1 MIDIQVLPFE
11 IDEDSE
17 HLPAVGLVVLQTD
30 ETMEHELRL
39 WLPDSIRLFH
49 SRIPNSVDISNDS
62 LQQMKQALPASVA
75 LLPSTTP
82 FRVIVYGCTSATTVI
97 GEQAVSDAVRGVFPG
112 VAVSNPLSAIK
123 AQLDVLQVCR
133 PALLTPYVPE
143 VSRAL
148 IDALQT
154 PERQLVSVASFNESR
169 DDRVARIA
177 RSSLMHSLD
186 MLARDG
192 RPDAIVASCTNL
204 RTHGLIEEASQ
215 RLGIPV
221 ISSNSALAWHV
232 LQLLDMQG

>member
-1 MIDIQVLPFE
+1 MIDIQNLTFE
-11 IDEDSE
+11 LDENSE
-17 HLPAVGLVVLQTD
+17 RLPAVGLIVLQSD

-49 SRIPNSVDISNDS
+49 SRIPNSVDISSDS
-62 LQQMKQALPASVA
+62 LQQMKQVLPATVA
-75 LLPSTTP
+75 LLPSTTD
-82 FRVIVYGCTSATTVI
+82 FKVIVYGCTSASTVI
-97 GEQAVSDAVRGVFPG
+97 GEQAVADAVHSVFPG

-123 AQLDVLQVCR
+123 AQLDMLQVR
-133 PALLTPYVPE
+133 RLALLTPYVAD

-148 IDALQT
+148 IDSLQT

-177 RSSLMHSLD
+177 GSSLMHSLE

-192 RPDAIVASCTNL
+192 KPDAIVASCTNL
-204 RTHGLIEEASQ
+204 RMHGLIEQASQ
-215 RLGIPV
+215 SLGIPV

-232 LQLLDMQG
+232 LQLLEMQA